1 MLAVGMGR
9 RPRQSRKGPGQRRSP
24 SEERPIDSDARLDQ
38 ADLRRL
44 TTNTTSRIR
53 QIAAIGEL
61 PVALQPLDS
70 FVTIVV
76 TPAELLPEIGSSVL
90 ERTLTPFGSP
100 VFTSSFGILSI
111 IKMLVT
117 FLVSPGFIMPSAQG
131 NWEEQSP
138 ELDWKTMP
146 PLAVLL
152 NETPVARHG
161 PLFVTPA

>member
-1 MLAVGMGR
+1 
-9 RPRQSRKGPGQRRSP
+9 
-24 SEERPIDSDARLDQ
+24 
-38 ADLRRL
+38 
-44 TTNTTSRIR
+44 
-53 QIAAIGEL
+53 L

-76 TPAELLPEIGSSVL
+76 TAAELLLEIGSSVL
-90 ERTLTPFGSP
+90 DLTLTPLGSP

-111 IKMLVT
+111 INMLVT
-117 FLVSPGFIMPSAQG
+117 FLASPGFIVPSAQG

-152 NETPVARHG
+152 KETPAAGHG